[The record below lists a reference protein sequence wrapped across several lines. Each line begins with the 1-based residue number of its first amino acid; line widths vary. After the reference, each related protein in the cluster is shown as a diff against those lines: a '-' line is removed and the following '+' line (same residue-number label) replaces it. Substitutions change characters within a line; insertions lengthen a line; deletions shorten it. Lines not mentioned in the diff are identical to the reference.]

1 MKLAETFANFV
12 KHTEFKD
19 VDTSVIEHIKK
30 LTLKQVMGMLV
41 GSVAP
46 TSRKVIRYV
55 KNYSGRSES
64 GVYGCGFKADMAQA
78 AYINGFFGHASEM
91 EDDQFPGGGISDVT
105 TWPALLTVADHLK
118 MSGQETIVALYVG
131 QEMQNRIAMYASV
144 GTDGIGIC
152 NLPFIGIYGATA
164 SCARAFELTEEQVKA
179 SIGLAM
185 VTGLG
190 YMHTWGTDA
199 HFHESATV
207 CKNAVINSILAKDG
221 ATSNPVI
228 EKCLDMLTGGDKNLA
243 FDKMIE
249 GLGDAPFYT
258 NNTWIKKWGFCF
270 FTHNFVD
277 VLDKLLKENDLKPG
291 DIEEIVL
298 HFDPLREV
306 VDRPEPKDA
315 EDSRF
320 STQHVLA
327 YHLVHGECDLE
338 TCTEVAIKDKRVE
351 AFRKKVRVEYH
362 AEYEERYF
370 GGEGKMDIK
379 TVNHGTFSGAMDQP
393 LGSPKYPLSMGQVVD
408 IYSKY
413 CKGIL
418 SETHIQRT
426 TDIILNMENEPD
438 LQELFDIC
446 TFRHFLK

>member
-19 VDTSVIEHIKK
+19 LDPSVIEHIKK
-30 LTLKQVMGMLV
+30 MTLKQMMGMLV
-41 GSVAP
+41 GSVSP
-46 TSRKVIRYV
+46 TSRKVIRLV
-55 KNYSGRSES
+55 KNYPGRPES
-64 GVYGCGFKADMAQA
+64 GVYGCEFRADMAQA

-105 TWPALLTVADHLK
+105 TWPALLTVADALK
-118 MSGQETIVALYVG
+118 LSGEETVVALYVG

-144 GTDGIGIC
+144 GTDSIGIC

-164 SCARAFELTEEQVKA
+164 CVARAFELTEEQIK
-179 SIGLAM
+179 SSFGLAM

-199 HFHESATV
+199 HFHESALV
-207 CKNAVINSILAKDG
+207 CRNSVVNAMLAKDG

-228 EKCLDMLTGGDKNLA
+228 EKCLDMLTGGDKNLE

-249 GLGDAPFYT
+249 GLGQAPYFS
-258 NNTWIKKWGFCF
+258 NNTWLKKWGFCF

-277 VLDKLLKENDLKPG
+277 VLDKLVKANDLKND
-291 DIEEIVL
+291 DIEEILL

-306 VDRPEPKDA
+306 VDRPEPHDA

-327 YHLVHGECDLE
+327 YYLVHGECDLK
-338 TCTEVAIKDKRVE
+338 TCTETAVKDPRI
-351 AFRKKVRVEYH
+351 AATRKKVKVEYH
-362 AEYEERYF
+362 PEYPRRYF
-370 GGEGKMDIK
+370 GGEGKMDIRMK
-379 TVNHGTFSGAMDQP
+379 DGRIISDAMDQP
-393 LGSPKYPLSMGQVVD
+393 LGSPKYPLSLEQVAD
-408 IYSKY
+408 IYRKY
-413 CKGIL
+413 LAGIL
-418 SETHIQRT
+418 AEAQIDRSTEL
-426 TDIILNMENEPD
+426 ILNMENEPD
-438 LQELFDIC
+438 LQELYDIC
-446 TFRHFLK
+446 TFRHRLS

>member
-1 MKLAETFANFV
+1 MQKPLRNLLNTPRSGML
-12 KHTEFKD
+12 TP
-19 VDTSVIEHIKK
+19 SVIDHVKK
-30 LTLKQVMGMLV
+30 MTLKQVMGVLV
-41 GSVAP
+41 GSKAP
-46 TSRKVIRYV
+46 TSRKIIRYV
-55 KNYSGRSES
+55 KRYPGRPEA
-64 GVYGCGFKADMAQA
+64 GVYGCGFKADVAQA

-105 TWPALLTVADHLK
+105 TWPALLTAADYLNLT
-118 MSGQETIVALYVG
+118 GEETVIALYVG

-164 SCARAFELTEEQVKA
+164 CCARAFELTEEQIK
-179 SIGLAM
+179 SSFGLAM

-207 CKNAVINSILAKDG
+207 CKNAIINAMLAKDG

-228 EKCLDMLTGGDKNLA
+228 EKCLDMLTGGDKNLE
-243 FDKMIE
+243 FDKMLE
-249 GLGDAPFYT
+249 GLGQAPFYS
-258 NNTWIKKWGFCF
+258 NNTWLKKWGFCF

-277 VLDKLLKENDLKPG
+277 VLDKIVKENKIKPK
-291 DIEEIVL
+291 DIAQITL

-306 VDRPEPKDA
+306 VDRPEPHDA

-327 YHLVHGECDLE
+327 YYLAHGECNLL
-338 TCTEVAIKDKRVE
+338 TCTESALADQEVAK
-351 AFRKKVRVEYH
+351 FRKKIKVEYH
-362 AEYEERYF
+362 PEYEKRYF
-370 GGEGKMDIK
+370 GGEGKMDVK
-379 TVNHGTFSGAMDQP
+379 LKSGKTFSDAMDQP
-393 LGSPKYPLSMGQVVD
+393 LGSPKYPLSMDQVVD
-408 IYSKY
+408 IYRKY

-418 SETHIQRT
+418 SDSQIKRT
-426 TDIILNMENEPD
+426 TDINSEYG
-438 LQELFDIC
+438 
-446 TFRHFLK
+446 K